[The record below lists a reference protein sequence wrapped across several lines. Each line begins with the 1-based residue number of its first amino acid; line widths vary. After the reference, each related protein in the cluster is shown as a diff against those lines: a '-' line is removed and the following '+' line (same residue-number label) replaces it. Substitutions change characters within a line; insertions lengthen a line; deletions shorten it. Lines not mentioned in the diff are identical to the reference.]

1 MIILRH
7 HLYTS
12 LNELSDEDMRR
23 KVDEDIKQMKAGK
36 YGLFAEEKS
45 VGETKPT
52 VSPPQQTT
60 STKQSTGIVQKHPNT
75 NIESTQSTQQSAT
88 PTQVQTNPTS
98 TTQKQPISTTPPK
111 QSTASQQFTNTAKQ
125 PNTNNTIKKTS
136 VQPKSTQP
144 TTTVNN
150 NTNFFKNAWSTT
162 GGKAA
167 IIGAGALATGAIYGI
182 SRARK
187 KKQKEAEE
195 ARNRRRAY

>member
-12 LNELSDEDMRR
+12 LNELSDEALKR

-36 YGLFAEEKS
+36 YGLFAEEKPA
-45 VGETKPT
+45 VETKPT

-60 STKQSTGIVQKHPNT
+60 STK
-75 NIESTQSTQQSAT
+75 QSTQQSAT

-98 TTQKQPISTTPPK
+98 TTQKQPTSTTPPK
-111 QSTASQQFTNTAKQ
+111 QSTASQQSTNTAKQ

-150 NTNFFKNAWSTT
+150 NTNFFKNAWSTK

-167 IIGAGALATGAIYGI
+167 IIGVGTLATGATIYGI

-195 ARNRRRAY
+195 ASNRRRAY